1 LFEEEFC
8 KEKTIMSYNLKDAY
22 GECNEEREIDGFV
35 ADLLIT
41 SKKYPTKSIMIEI
54 WVTG

>member
-1 LFEEEFC
+1 
-8 KEKTIMSYNLKDAY
+8 MSYNLKDAY